1 MAADITFLGAAGTV
15 TGSKYLLEA
24 GGKRLLVDCGLFQG
38 AKPLRLRNWDRFAV
52 DAASIS
58 AVVLTHAHIDH
69 TGYLPLLVKQGFR
82 GPVFCSAATRDL
94 CQVLLPDTAHLQ
106 EQDAQF
112 ANRHGYSKHQP
123 ALPLYTIADAD
134 QALGQMEPVAF
145 GEGRPIAA
153 GATILLRHAG
163 HILGAAHVEL
173 NWDGT
178 TIVFSGDIGR
188 YGDPL
193 LPDPVTPPSADYV
206 LIESTYGNRK
216 HDAQPP
222 EDVLGDVVQRTLARG
237 GTIVIPSFAVG
248 REQLV
253 IYYLAK
259 LKDAGRLAPE
269 VRIYVDSP
277 MAIDA
282 GEIFLAHPGDHKL
295 SSEEARRIFALPTYV
310 RDGEASKAVTA
321 DPTPKIIVSASGM
334 ATGGR
339 VLHHL
344 AHYAPDARNT
354 VLFVGYQAA
363 GTRGAAMTGGAESI
377 RIHGQDIPVKADVH
391 NLGMLSAHAD
401 QDELLRW
408 LSGFKQK
415 PRTVFITHGEPAA
428 ADAVRQRIEHD
439 IGWQC
444 VVPEQHDKAHLA

>member
-15 TGSKYLLEA
+15 TGSKYLLES
-24 GGKRLLVDCGLFQG
+24 GGKRILVDCGLFQG
-38 AKPLRLRNWDRFAV
+38 GKPLRLRNWDRFPV

-58 AVVLTHAHIDH
+58 AVVLTHAHVDH

-82 GPVFCSAATRDL
+82 GPIFCSAATRDL

-123 ALPLYTIADAD
+123 ALPLYTIVDAD
-134 QALGQMEPVAF
+134 QALRQMQPVAF
-145 GEGRPIAA
+145 EERRDIAA

-206 LIESTYGNRK
+206 LIESTYGNRQ

-222 EDVLGDVVQRTLARG
+222 EDALADVVQRTFARG
-237 GTIVIPSFAVG
+237 GTVVIPSFAVG
-248 REQLV
+248 RAQLV

-259 LKDAGRLAPE
+259 LKDAGRLAPQ

-282 GEIFLAHPGDHKL
+282 GEIFLAHPADHKL
-295 SSEEARRIFALPTYV
+295 SSGEARRIFALPTYV
-310 RDGEASKAVTA
+310 REAEASKAVTA

-344 AHYAPDARNT
+344 VHYAPDARNT
-354 VLFVGYQAA
+354 ILFVGYQAA

-377 RIHGQDIPVKADVH
+377 RIHGQDIPVRAAVQ

-415 PRTVFITHGEPAA
+415 PRTIFITHGEPAA
-428 ADAVRQRIEHD
+428 ANAVRQRIEQD
-439 IGWQC
+439 MGVPC
-444 VVPEQHDKAHLA
+444 VVPEHNDKAHLA

>member
-1 MAADITFLGAAGTV
+1 MAVDITFLGAAGTV
-15 TGSKYLLEA
+15 TGSKYLLESA
-24 GGKRLLVDCGLFQG
+24 GQRILVDCGLFQG
-38 AKPLRLRNWDRFAV
+38 VKTLRLKNWDSFPV

-69 TGYLPLLVKQGFR
+69 TGYLPLLTKQGFR
-82 GPVFCSAATRDL
+82 GPIFCSAATRDL
-94 CQVLLPDTAHLQ
+94 CEVLLPDTAHLQ

-112 ANRHGYSKHQP
+112 ANRHGYSKHHP
-123 ALPLYTIADAD
+123 AQPLYTIVYAAR
-134 QALGQMEPVAF
+134 ALRQMQPVGF
-145 GEGRPIAA
+145 EERRPIEA
-153 GATILLRHAG
+153 GATILLRRAG

-193 LPDPVTPPSADYV
+193 LPNPVTPPLADYV
-206 LIESTYGNRK
+206 VVESTYGNRK
-216 HDAQPP
+216 HDPVPAQDALADIL
-222 EDVLGDVVQRTLARG
+222 ERTLARG
-237 GTIVIPSFAVG
+237 GTIVIPAFAVG
-248 REQLV
+248 RAQLV
-253 IYYLAK
+253 IYYLAR
-259 LKDAGRLAPE
+259 LKDAGRLRPE
-269 VRIYVDSP
+269 TRIYVDSP

-282 GEIFLAHPGDHKL
+282 AEIFLAHPEDQKL
-295 SSEEARRIFALPTYV
+295 PPDEARRIFALPTYV
-310 RDGEASKAVTA
+310 REAEASKAVTA

-344 AHYAPDARNT
+344 VHYAPDARNT
-354 VLFVGYQAA
+354 ILFVGYQAA

-377 RIHGQDIPVKADVH
+377 RIHGQDIPVRAEVQ

-415 PRTVFITHGEPAA
+415 PRTVFITHGEPVA
-428 ADAVRQRIEHD
+428 ADAVRQRIERD
-439 IGWQC
+439 MGWQC
-444 VVPEQHDKAHLA
+444 VVPEQHHKVHLA

>member
-1 MAADITFLGAAGTV
+1 
-15 TGSKYLLEA
+15 
-24 GGKRLLVDCGLFQG
+24 
-38 AKPLRLRNWDRFAV
+38 
-52 DAASIS
+52 
-58 AVVLTHAHIDH
+58 
-69 TGYLPLLVKQGFR
+69 
-82 GPVFCSAATRDL
+82 
-94 CQVLLPDTAHLQ
+94 
-106 EQDAQF
+106 
-112 ANRHGYSKHQP
+112 
-123 ALPLYTIADAD
+123 
-134 QALGQMEPVAF
+134 
-145 GEGRPIAA
+145 
-153 GATILLRHAG
+153 
-163 HILGAAHVEL
+163 
-173 NWDGT
+173 
-178 TIVFSGDIGR
+178 
-188 YGDPL
+188 
-193 LPDPVTPPSADYV
+193 V

-439 IGWQC
+439 MGWQC